1 MKNIDDLFSH
11 ILDEVGDDNFNNDY
25 STIFWKLW
33 SEDIEMKLGKSN
45 SAIVDA
51 NASNKK
57 NYKILI
63 RPVSRSEYLIFRA
76 LIICPTVHFQQGET
90 LCLTTL
96 ATQNKKEKR
105 IK

>member
-51 NASNKK
+51 NA
-57 NYKILI
+57 
-63 RPVSRSEYLIFRA
+63 
-76 LIICPTVHFQQGET
+76 
-90 LCLTTL
+90 
-96 ATQNKKEKR
+96 
-105 IK
+105 

>member
-1 MKNIDDLFSH
+1 MKNIDHLFSH

-45 SAIVDA
+45 SFIVDA

-57 NYKILI
+57 ITKY
-63 RPVSRSEYLIFRA
+63 
-76 LIICPTVHFQQGET
+76 
-90 LCLTTL
+90 
-96 ATQNKKEKR
+96 
-105 IK
+105 